1 MSRPCARHSC
11 VYPQRAGVCACGVLS
26 RAYASVVAESSLDL
40 IVARLAAQTN
50 RPEATTQAD
59 IYALLTQAD
68 IGLGTEEVGT
78 MEAQVGDGTRRR
90 IDVEIGQ
97 CVIGA
102 G

>member
-1 MSRPCARHSC
+1 
-11 VYPQRAGVCACGVLS
+11 
-26 RAYASVVAESSLDL
+26 VAESSLDL

-50 RPEATTQAD
+50 RPEATTKAD

-68 IGLGTEEVGT
+68 IGLGTEEVVT

-90 IDVEIGQ
+90 IDLEIGQ
-97 CVIGA
+97 CVIGT